1 MSDAEIVRTVF
12 EGLVAL
18 GVLGSLVVALL
29 KLGGIGKEIETHG
42 VQISKIETTLETMA
56 EQRAE
61 LRSIQRT
68 LNDLIARTDAT
79 FGRVF
84 QSLDR
89 INERWQG
96 KRTDS
101 SP

>member
-1 MSDAEIVRTVF
+1 MADVEVVRLIF
-12 EGLVAL
+12 ES

-29 KLGGIGKEIETHG
+29 KLGGIGNQIQTHG
-42 VQISKIETTLETMA
+42 EKIDKIETTLETMA
-56 EQRAE
+56 EQKAE
-61 LRSIQRT
+61 LRAIQRSV
-68 LNDLIARTDAT
+68 NDLVARTDAT
-79 FGRVF
+79 FNRVF
-84 QSLDR
+84 QQLDR